1 MLLDS
6 LADIWEIYIF
16 LIVVTD
22 LLENQSLYVENK
34 FSRQMEKTSGHNI
47 LPTLWYIAY
56 LNVFIPLG
64 LTKKIF
70 FWFSH

>member
-6 LADIWEIYIF
+6 LADIWGIYIF

-47 LPTLWYIAY
+47 LQRHDT
-56 LNVFIPLG
+56 
-64 LTKKIF
+64 
-70 FWFSH
+70 

>member
-22 LLENQSLYVENK
+22 LLENQSCMLKISSVAK
-34 FSRQMEKTSGHNI
+34 
-47 LPTLWYIAY
+47 W
-56 LNVFIPLG
+56 
-64 LTKKIF
+64 KKLVAITYF
-70 FWFSH
+70 QRYDT